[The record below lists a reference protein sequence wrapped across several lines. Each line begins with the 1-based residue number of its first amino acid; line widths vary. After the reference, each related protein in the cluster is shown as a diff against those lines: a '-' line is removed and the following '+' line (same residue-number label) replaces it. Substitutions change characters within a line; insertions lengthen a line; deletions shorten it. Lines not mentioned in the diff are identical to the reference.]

1 MGDDWKGEANWVLG
15 IGNGNV
21 VDRSKGA
28 KEMRW
33 KMASLLS
40 EMLFKHRTQKLV
52 IIYSVAILPDFSP
65 DETSVFS
72 FCLFSH
78 ILGL

>member
-1 MGDDWKGEANWVLG
+1 MG

-33 KMASLLS
+33 EMASLLS
-40 EMLFKHRTQKLV
+40 EMLFKHRIQRLV
-52 IIYSVAILPDFSP
+52 IIYSVAILSDFSP
-65 DETSVFS
+65 EETSVFS

>member
-1 MGDDWKGEANWVLG
+1 MG
-15 IGNGNV
+15 IGNGNGNV
-21 VDRSKGA
+21 VEGSKGA

-33 KMASLLS
+33 KMASLVP
-40 EMLFKHRTQKLV
+40 EMLFKHRIQRLV
-52 IIYSVAILPDFSP
+52 IIYSVAILSDFSP
-65 DETSVFS
+65 EETSVFS